1 MVGVA
6 FRVVVET
13 LAECLKLKRIPA
25 DERGFECI
33 NGPLDV
39 RVVPT
44 VGSLADTDCAIVG
57 VDLDEDPIAAVVHL
71 NDLGL
76 YVCDF

>member
-6 FRVVVET
+6 FSVVVET
-13 LAECLKLKRIPA
+13 LAKCLKLKRIPT
-25 DERGFECI
+25 DEHRFECL
-33 NGPLDV
+33 NDMLDA

-44 VGSLADTDCAIVG
+44 VGSLANTDCAVIG
-57 VDLDEDPIAAVVHL
+57 MDFDEDPIAAVVYL